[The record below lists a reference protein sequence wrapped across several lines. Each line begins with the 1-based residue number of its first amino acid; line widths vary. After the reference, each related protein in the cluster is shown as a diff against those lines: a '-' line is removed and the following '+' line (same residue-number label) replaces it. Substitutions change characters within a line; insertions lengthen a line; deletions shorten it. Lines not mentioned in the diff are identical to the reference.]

1 MSLQTELFPLPV
13 PPGLPAGFRYQPELI
28 DADEAAALAAE
39 IARLPF
45 KPFEFHG
52 FLGNRRTVSFGLRY
66 DFGRE
71 AVEAAETP
79 PAFLWPLRAK
89 AAQFAGVPQA
99 ALAHVLVTEYAPG
112 AGIGW
117 HRDKPQFGVV
127 VGVSLLAPCTFRL
140 RRREGERWRRAAL
153 TLAPRSAYVLDGEAR
168 HGWQHSIPPMAA
180 LRYSVT
186 FRTMA

>member
-1 MSLQTELFPLPV
+1 MSVQADLFPLPA
-13 PPGLPAGFRYQPELI
+13 PPGLPAGFRYASELI
-28 DADEAAALAAE
+28 EAAEEAALASG

-71 AVEAAETP
+71 ALEAAEAP
-79 PAFLWPLRAK
+79 PQFLLPLRAK
-89 AAQFAGVPQA
+89 AASLAGLAEEAFAHA
-99 ALAHVLVTEYAPG
+99 LVTEYAPG

-127 VGVSLLAPCTFRL
+127 VGVSLLAPCTFRF
-140 RRREGERWRRAAL
+140 RRREGAGWRRASL
-153 TLAPRSAYVLDGEAR
+153 TLEPRSAYVLEGEAR
-168 HGWQHSIPPMAA
+168 HSWQHSIPPMEA